1 MRNLEEEQIKTVF
14 LGTDWESTQI
24 LNALYNDKRFKITGV
39 ITNEDKPVGR
49 KQLLTPSKVKEFA
62 LKHNIQVFHTN
73 SNTERYKEALKKF
86 NPELIVCIAFGEIL
100 PDFFINYPKY
110 KSINIHFSI
119 LPKYRGA
126 VPVQKAILDG
136 KKETGISIII
146 MSQEMD
152 KGDILK
158 IFKEAILP
166 DDTNISLRQRL
177 VKISS
182 DVIGDVLEEWVEGKI
197 VPQKQDDSL
206 ASYCWQ
212 KDISKEKAQIQWE
225 SMDPEYI
232 ERMIRAFI
240 PWPVAWCIW
249 NDKRLKIFEAQ
260 LIKKKN
266 NEKVGTLFISD
277 SLLLF
282 STKKK
287 DMCLSVNRLQIEG
300 KDVMNYKEFINGFG
314 EDIARGV

>member
-1 MRNLEEEQIKTVF
+1 MRNLKEEPIQTLF

-49 KQLLTPSKVKEFA
+49 KQVLTPSKVKEFA
-62 LKHNIQVFHTN
+62 TENNIEVYHTN
-73 SNTERYKEALKKF
+73 SDTEKYKEALKRF

-100 PDFFINYPKY
+100 PDFFIEYPKY

-136 KKETGISIII
+136 EKETGISIII

-260 LIKKKN
+260 LIKKTN

-314 EDIARGV
+314 EDIKKGV

>member
-1 MRNLEEEQIKTVF
+1 MRNLKEEPIKTVF

-73 SNTERYKEALKKF
+73 SNTEMYKEALKKF

-136 KKETGISIII
+136 EKETGISIII

-166 DDTNISLRQRL
+166 DDTNISLRKRL

-260 LIKKKN
+260 LIKKTN

-314 EDIARGV
+314 EDIKEGV

>member
-1 MRNLEEEQIKTVF
+1 MRNLKEEPIQTLF

-49 KQLLTPSKVKEFA
+49 KQVLIPSKVKEFA
-62 LKHNIQVFHTN
+62 TENNIEVYHTN
-73 SNTERYKEALKKF
+73 SDTEKYKEALKKF

-100 PDFFINYPKY
+100 PDFFIEYPKY

-136 KKETGISIII
+136 EKETGISIMI
-146 MSQEMD
+146 MSKEMD

-158 IFKEAILP
+158 IFKEPILP
-166 DDTNISLRQRL
+166 NDTNISLRKRL

-206 ASYCWQ
+206 ATYCWQ
-212 KDISKEKAQIQWE
+212 KDISKEKAQILWE
-225 SMDPEYI
+225 SMEPEYI
-232 ERMIRAFI
+232 KRMIRAFI

-249 NDKRLKIFEAQ
+249 NGKRLKILEAQ
-260 LIKKKN
+260 LAKKENSQKA
-266 NEKVGTLFISD
+266 GTLFIFNSQ
-277 SLLLF
+277 LF
-282 STKKK
+282 IATKEKNV
-287 DMCLSVNRLQIEG
+287 CLSVNTLQIEG

-314 EDIARGV
+314 KDIKEGV

>member
-1 MRNLEEEQIKTVF
+1 MRNLKEEPIQTLF

-49 KQLLTPSKVKEFA
+49 KQVLTPSKVKKFA
-62 LKHNIQVFHTN
+62 TENNIEVYHTN
-73 SNTERYKEALKKF
+73 SNTEKYREALKKF

-100 PDFFINYPKY
+100 PDFFIEYPKY

-136 KKETGISIII
+136 EKETGISIMI
-146 MSQEMD
+146 MSKEMD

-158 IFKEAILP
+158 IFKEPILP
-166 DDTNISLRQRL
+166 SDTNISLRKRL

-206 ASYCWQ
+206 ATYCWQ
-212 KDISKEKAQIQWE
+212 KDISKEKAQILWE
-225 SMDPEYI
+225 SMEPEYI

-249 NDKRLKIFEAQ
+249 NGKRLKIFEAQ
-260 LIKKKN
+260 LVKKEN
-266 NEKVGTLFISD
+266 SEKAGTLFISN
-277 SLLLF
+277 SKLF
-282 STKKK
+282 IATRQKNI
-287 DMCLSVNRLQIEG
+287 CLSVNTLQIEG

-314 EDIARGV
+314 KDIKEGV

>member
-1 MRNLEEEQIKTVF
+1 MRNLKEEPIKTVF

-24 LNALYNDKRFKITGV
+24 LNALYNYKRFKITGV

-49 KQLLTPSKVKEFA
+49 KQLFTPSKVKEFA
-62 LKHNIQVFHTN
+62 LKHNIDVFHTN
-73 SNTERYKEALKKF
+73 SNTKKYKEALKMF

-136 KKETGISIII
+136 EKETGISIMR

-158 IFKEAILP
+158 IFKEPILP

-182 DVIGDVLEEWVEGKI
+182 DVIGDVLEEWVESKI

-260 LIKKKN
+260 LVKKEN
-266 NEKVGTLFISD
+266 SEKAGTLFISD
-277 SLLLF
+277 SQLF
-282 STKKK
+282 IATREK
-287 DMCLSVNRLQIEG
+287 DICLSVNTLQIEG
-300 KDVMNYKEFINGFG
+300 KVVMNYKEFINGFG
-314 EDIARGV
+314 KDIKEGV

>member
-1 MRNLEEEQIKTVF
+1 
-14 LGTDWESTQI
+14 
-24 LNALYNDKRFKITGV
+24 
-39 ITNEDKPVGR
+39 
-49 KQLLTPSKVKEFA
+49 
-62 LKHNIQVFHTN
+62 
-73 SNTERYKEALKKF
+73 
-86 NPELIVCIAFGEIL
+86 
-100 PDFFINYPKY
+100 
-110 KSINIHFSI
+110 
-119 LPKYRGA
+119 
-126 VPVQKAILDG
+126 
-136 KKETGISIII
+136 

-232 ERMIRAFI
+232 ERMIRAF
-240 PWPVAWCIW
+240 
-249 NDKRLKIFEAQ
+249 NLG
-260 LIKKKN
+260 L
-266 NEKVGTLFISD
+266 
-277 SLLLF
+277 
-282 STKKK
+282 
-287 DMCLSVNRLQIEG
+287 
-300 KDVMNYKEFINGFG
+300 
-314 EDIARGV
+314 

>member
-1 MRNLEEEQIKTVF
+1 MRNLKEEPIKTVF

-86 NPELIVCIAFGEIL
+86 NPELIVCVAFGEIL

-136 KKETGISIII
+136 EKETGISIII

-314 EDIARGV
+314 EDIKKGV

>member
-1 MRNLEEEQIKTVF
+1 MRNLKEEPIKTVF

-73 SNTERYKEALKKF
+73 SNTEMYKEALKKF

-136 KKETGISIII
+136 EKETGISIII

-166 DDTNISLRQRL
+166 DDTNISLRKRL

-314 EDIARGV
+314 EDIKKGV

>member
-1 MRNLEEEQIKTVF
+1 MRNLKEEPIQTLF

-24 LNALYNDKRFKITGV
+24 LSALYNDKRFKITGV

-62 LKHNIQVFHTN
+62 TENNIEVYHTN
-73 SNTERYKEALKKF
+73 SNTEKYKEALKKF

-100 PDFFINYPKY
+100 PDFFIEYPKY

-136 KKETGISIII
+136 EKETGISIMI
-146 MSQEMD
+146 MSKEMD

-158 IFKEAILP
+158 IFKEPILP
-166 DDTNISLRQRL
+166 NDTNISLRKRL

-182 DVIGDVLEEWVEGKI
+182 DVIGDVLEEWVEGEI

-206 ASYCWQ
+206 ATYCWQ
-212 KDISKEKAQIQWE
+212 KDISKENAQILWE
-225 SMDPEYI
+225 SMEPEYI

-249 NDKRLKIFEAQ
+249 NGKRLKIFEAQ
-260 LIKKKN
+260 LVKKEN
-266 NEKVGTLFISD
+266 SEKAGTLFISD
-277 SLLLF
+277 SQLF
-282 STKKK
+282 IATREKIL
-287 DMCLSVNRLQIEG
+287 CLNVNTLQIEG
-300 KDVMNYKEFINGFG
+300 KDAMNYKEFINGFG
-314 EDIARGV
+314 KDIKEGV

>member
-1 MRNLEEEQIKTVF
+1 MRNLKEEPIQTLF

-49 KQLLTPSKVKEFA
+49 KQVLTPSKVKEFA
-62 LKHNIQVFHTN
+62 TENHIEVYHTN
-73 SNTERYKEALKKF
+73 SDTEKYKEALKNF

-100 PDFFINYPKY
+100 PDFFIEYPKY

-136 KKETGISIII
+136 EKETGISIMI
-146 MSQEMD
+146 MSKEMD

-158 IFKEAILP
+158 IFKEPIFP
-166 DDTNISLRQRL
+166 NDTNISLRKRL

-206 ASYCWQ
+206 ATYCWQ
-212 KDISKEKAQIQWE
+212 KDISKEKAQILWE
-225 SMDPEYI
+225 SMEPEYI

-249 NDKRLKIFEAQ
+249 NGKRLRIFEAQ
-260 LIKKKN
+260 LVKKEN
-266 NEKVGTLFISD
+266 SEKAGTLFISN
-277 SLLLF
+277 SQLF
-282 STKKK
+282 IATREK
-287 DMCLSVNRLQIEG
+287 DICLRVNTLQIEG

-314 EDIARGV
+314 KDIKEGV

>member
-1 MRNLEEEQIKTVF
+1 MRNLKEEPIKTVF

-24 LNALYNDKRFKITGV
+24 LNELYNDKRFNIKGV

-49 KQLLTPSKVKEFA
+49 NQLLTPSKVKEFG
-62 LKHNIQVFHTN
+62 LKHNIDVFHTN
-73 SNTERYKEALKKF
+73 SNTERYKKALKKF

-119 LPKYRGA
+119 LRKYRGA

-136 KKETGISIII
+136 EKETGISIMII
-146 MSQEMD
+146 SQEMD

-158 IFKEAILP
+158 IFKEPILP

-182 DVIGDVLEEWVEGKI
+182 DVIGDVLEEWVEGNI

-225 SMDPEYI
+225 SMNPEYI

-240 PWPVAWCIW
+240 PWPVAWCIL
-249 NDKRLKIFEAQ
+249 NDKRLKILEAQ
-260 LIKKKN
+260 LIKKIN
-266 NEKVGTLFISD
+266 NEKAGTLFISD

-282 STKKK
+282 STKEKNI
-287 DMCLSVNRLQIEG
+287 CLSVNSLQIEG
-300 KDVMNYKEFINGFG
+300 KNVMNYKEFINGFG
-314 EDIARGV
+314 KDIKEGV

>member
-1 MRNLEEEQIKTVF
+1 MRNLKEEPIQTLF

-49 KQLLTPSKVKEFA
+49 KQVLIPSKVKEFA
-62 LKHNIQVFHTN
+62 TENNIEVYHTN
-73 SNTERYKEALKKF
+73 SDTEKYKEALKKF

-100 PDFFINYPKY
+100 PDFFIEYPKY

-136 KKETGISIII
+136 EKETGISIMI
-146 MSQEMD
+146 MSKEMD

-158 IFKEAILP
+158 IFKEPILP
-166 DDTNISLRQRL
+166 NDTNISLRKRL

-206 ASYCWQ
+206 ATYCWQ
-212 KDISKEKAQIQWE
+212 KDISKEKAQILWE
-225 SMDPEYI
+225 SMEPEYI

-249 NDKRLKIFEAQ
+249 NGKRLKILEAQ
-260 LIKKKN
+260 LAKKENSQKA
-266 NEKVGTLFISD
+266 GTLFIFNSQ
-277 SLLLF
+277 LF
-282 STKKK
+282 IATKEKNV
-287 DMCLSVNRLQIEG
+287 CLSVNTLQIEG

-314 EDIARGV
+314 KDIKEGV

>member
-1 MRNLEEEQIKTVF
+1 MRNLEEEPIKTVF

-86 NPELIVCIAFGEIL
+86 NPELIVCVAFGEIL

-126 VPVQKAILDG
+126 VPVQKAILDWE
-136 KKETGISIII
+136 KETGISIII

>member
-1 MRNLEEEQIKTVF
+1 MRNLKEEPIQTLF

-49 KQLLTPSKVKEFA
+49 KQVLTPSKVKEFA
-62 LKHNIQVFHTN
+62 TENNIEVYHTN
-73 SNTERYKEALKKF
+73 SDKEKYKEALKKF

-100 PDFFINYPKY
+100 PDFFIEYPKY

-136 KKETGISIII
+136 EKETGISIMI
-146 MSQEMD
+146 MSKEMD

-158 IFKEAILP
+158 IFKEPILP
-166 DDTNISLRQRL
+166 NDTNISLRKKL

-206 ASYCWQ
+206 ATYCWQ
-212 KDISKEKAQIQWE
+212 KDISKEKAQILWE
-225 SMDPEYI
+225 SMEPEYI

-249 NDKRLKIFEAQ
+249 NGKRLRIFEAQ
-260 LIKKKN
+260 LVKKEN
-266 NEKVGTLFISD
+266 SEKAGTLFISN
-277 SLLLF
+277 SQLF
-282 STKKK
+282 IATREK
-287 DMCLSVNRLQIEG
+287 DICLSVNTLQIEG

-314 EDIARGV
+314 KDIKEGV

>member
-1 MRNLEEEQIKTVF
+1 MRNLKEEPIKTVF

-136 KKETGISIII
+136 EKETGISIII

-260 LIKKKN
+260 LIKKTN

-314 EDIARGV
+314 EDIKKGV

>member
-1 MRNLEEEQIKTVF
+1 MRNLKEEPIQTLF

-24 LNALYNDKRFKITGV
+24 LSALYNDKRFKITGV

-62 LKHNIQVFHTN
+62 TENNIEVYHTN
-73 SNTERYKEALKKF
+73 SNTEKYKEALKKF

-100 PDFFINYPKY
+100 PDFFIEYPKY

-136 KKETGISIII
+136 EKETGISIMI
-146 MSQEMD
+146 MSKEMD

-158 IFKEAILP
+158 IFKEPILP
-166 DDTNISLRQRL
+166 NDTNISLRKRL

-182 DVIGDVLEEWVEGKI
+182 DVIGDVLEEWVEGEI

-206 ASYCWQ
+206 ATYCWQ
-212 KDISKEKAQIQWE
+212 KDISKENAQILWE
-225 SMDPEYI
+225 SMEPEYI

-249 NDKRLKIFEAQ
+249 NDKRVKIFEAQ
-260 LIKKKN
+260 LVKKEN
-266 NEKVGTLFISD
+266 SEKAGTLFISD
-277 SLLLF
+277 SQLF
-282 STKKK
+282 IATREKIL
-287 DMCLSVNRLQIEG
+287 CLNVNTLQIEG
-300 KDVMNYKEFINGFG
+300 KDAMNYKEFINGFG
-314 EDIARGV
+314 KDIKEGV